1 MAEPT
6 WILSGDYFE
15 NCNCEVLCPCIHNP
29 QAVPTAGHCDV
40 ALAFHITTG
49 RFERT
54 ALDGLNFMVALWTPT
69 VMGQGN
75 WKTAVYVDERA
86 NDAQRHAFEQILSG
100 KMGGPAE
107 RWMRLTATFLGTRYV
122 PITYTIEGTKRQVR
136 IPNVID
142 FTIEGILARGR
153 HEVMTLTN
161 TAHPVSSS
169 LALAKGTGS
178 TYTDH
183 GMSWDNTGKNG
194 HYAAFQWQ
202 WPA

>member
-29 QAVPTAGHCDV
+29 QAVPTEGHCDV

-122 PITYTIEGTKRQVR
+122 PITYTIKGTKRQVR

-153 HEVMTLTN
+153 HEVMTLSN